1 MIKCMSKKEFIVEDS
16 LDGILPAEENNY
28 KTIDLLDREM
38 FVDQVIKIIDLN
50 SNNKK
55 SIRFAINGGWGVG
68 KSFVLDRIENRLED
82 MPSEETGLNKY
93 LVFHYNCWEY
103 DYYEEPLVAIV
114 ASMLDTIDEKENLIP
129 TETKAK
135 IKGFLKA
142 VGSAL
147 LIKANEAIE
156 KKTGFNPQEV
166 IDVITDAKESSAE
179 KIEEEHKYDSNFIF
193 KATLKKLQ
201 ETLKLLSEDKTIVF
215 VVDELDR
222 CLPEYS
228 IKVLERLHHIFEK
241 SSNIQVVLSID
252 KTQLEHTIKTIFG
265 EKTETER
272 YLSKFINF
280 EIKLDEGVF
289 NELVDEK
296 FDYYIEMFDSLS
308 FGTQDYQVNEF
319 KTKIFDGI
327 DIRSRYEIINK
338 CHMLHRL
345 IINDERKQDYA
356 IMCVELMLAVLK
368 NINFKSENAVFDS
381 RSPFY
386 INDVSVKQGLEYL
399 NGIYSNAIQTNSQ
412 YYSSQRYGSQR
423 VEYIRTEDI
432 YGVVLASYRH
442 ILGYKNDR
450 WTNGPYDYKEIINH
464 TNEFWELLQVIS

>member
-289 NELVDEK
+289 NELVDDK
-296 FDYYIEMFDSLS
+296 FDYYIEMFDSLYP
-308 FGTQDYQVNEF
+308 GTQYYQVNEF

-338 CHMLHRL
+338 CDMLHRL
-345 IINDERKQDYA
+345 LVNEGGKQDYVL
-356 IMCVELMLAVLK
+356 MCIELLLAVLK
-368 NINFKSENAVFDS
+368 HINFKLENAGFD
-381 RSPFY
+381 RKAPFY
-386 INDVSVKQGLEYL
+386 IKNLSVKQGIDYL
-399 NGIYSNAIQTNSQ
+399 NSVYADVNQTSSQ
-412 YYSSQRYGSQR
+412 YYSSEQHRTQR
-423 VEYIRTEDI
+423 VEFLRADDI
-432 YGVVLASYRH
+432 YGVLLASYRQ
-442 ILGYKNDR
+442 ILGYTNDR
-450 WTNGPYDYKEIINH
+450 WINIKYDYNEIINH
-464 TNEFWELLQVIS
+464 TNEFWKLLQIIS